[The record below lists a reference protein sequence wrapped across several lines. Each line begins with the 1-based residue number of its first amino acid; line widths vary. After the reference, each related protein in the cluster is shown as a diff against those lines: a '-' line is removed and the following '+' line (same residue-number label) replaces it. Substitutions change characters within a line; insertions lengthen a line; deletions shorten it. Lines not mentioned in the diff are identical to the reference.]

1 MILLES
7 LSRIYLEYKMSTISE
22 TLVVLREEL
31 LELQY
36 RISRGTYDDLEFF
49 TPIEIYFKAR
59 IKELE
64 RPTEK

>member
-7 LSRIYLEYKMSTISE
+7 LSRIYLEYKMSPILETIA
-22 TLVVLREEL
+22 VMRQEL

-36 RISRGTYDDLEFF
+36 RISRGTYDDLEFY

-59 IKELE
+59 IEELE
-64 RPTEK
+64 SLVEK

>member
-1 MILLES
+1 
-7 LSRIYLEYKMSTISE
+7 MSTISE